1 MIANITLIAIYLVFL
16 AIFIQDYRKH
26 SRMLRLYQQELQY
39 VSNCYLNQLDIVR
52 HLKYKRSITM
62 AKWCDAMKSY
72 FNESGFLDN
81 YINERIVFYERWQK
95 RWSKIAENLA
105 PTK

>member
-1 MIANITLIAIYLVFL
+1 MITTIALIVIYIAFLVSS
-16 AIFIQDYRKH
+16 IQDYRKH
-26 SRMLRLYQQELQY
+26 SRMLRLYEKELQY

-52 HLKYKRSITM
+52 HLKYRRSIAM

-72 FNESGFLDN
+72 FYESRFLDN
-81 YINERIVFYERWQK
+81 YVNEQMAFYERWQK
-95 RWSKIAENLA
+95 RWLKISEHYE

>member
-16 AIFIQDYRKH
+16 VTFIQDYRKH
-26 SRMLRLYQQELQY
+26 SRMLRLYEQELQY

-62 AKWCDAMKSY
+62 AKWGC
-72 FNESGFLDN
+72 NEILPVSG
-81 YINERIVFYERWQK
+81 R
-95 RWSKIAENLA
+95 LA
-105 PTK
+105 LLLLV

>member
-62 AKWCDAMKSY
+62 AKWGC
-72 FNESGFLDN
+72 NEILSVSG
-81 YINERIVFYERWQK
+81 R
-95 RWSKIAENLA
+95 LA
-105 PTK
+105 LLLSV